1 MKTYNIS
8 VSEVKINDFSFT
20 ALTLGEKG
28 RGRVIVNVACPQ
40 SFSNLEVGTT
50 KQGKPRLNTS
60 KSSKGWLARIST
72 NGAYIRGASG
82 NVSTNPEIAE
92 KISVIARGQ
101 GAFGDAGRIGTW
113 DDILISTELETF
125 WLRVKPTRGDAYI
138 MIFDDNKAQK
148 ISYEEL
154 DLLVENIDI
163 DIDVMESTTSS
174 RGSLQKL

>member
-1 MKTYNIS
+1 MKVHNIT

-28 RGRVIVNVACPQ
+28 RGRVLVNVACPQ
-40 SFSNLEVGTT
+40 KFEYLEIGTT
-50 KQGKPRLNTS
+50 KQGKPRLNAS

-72 NGAYIRGASG
+72 HGAYIRGATG

-92 KISVIARGQ
+92 KIKVIARGK
-101 GAFGDAGRIGTW
+101 GAFGDAGRTGTW
-113 DDILISTELETF
+113 DDILILTELENF
-125 WLRVKPTRGDAYI
+125 WLRVKPTRGDAYLL
-138 MIFDDNKAQK
+138 IFNQEKVTK
-148 ISYEEL
+148 ISYEDL
-154 DLLVENIDI
+154 DIFVENTDI